1 MIIFLYGEDDF
12 RAKKKL
18 SELKGKFIN
27 DVDKSG
33 GSLDWVDGE
42 KCSLKEINEKSSG
55 GSLLAPK
62 RMIVIENILRTKTK
76 DLLPQVLEYF
86 QAKEK
91 SGNDNIIVFLE
102 NFIKTKKRYNSEETV
117 KLDADGREK
126 PLNKI
131 EKQLFDFLS
140 GTKIKQEFHKFNNVD
155 LTAWIR
161 SEAERRGGVIEPKA
175 AVALI
180 AATAGDMWQID
191 REIDKLINYKK
202 GQQPAMVGESR
213 LAEVTE
219 SDVSE
224 LVKGPFEDNIFA
236 LTDAIAS
243 RNRSLSAKLLEEE
256 MLSGSNEIYILSM
269 VVRQI
274 KIVLQ
279 IRAALDEGKNTRSI
293 ASELKLNSYVVGKAA
308 DQARNFKT
316 DDLKSL
322 LSDLIEIDRR
332 SKTGEG
338 EAGTLLGLFVA
349 KL

>member
-18 SELKGKFIN
+18 SELKGKFIKE
-27 DVDKSG
+27 VDRSG

-42 KCSLKEINEKSSG
+42 KCSLREINEKSSG

-62 RMIVIENILRTKTK
+62 RMVVIENVFRTKTK
-76 DLLPQVLEYF
+76 DFLPQVLEYF

-91 SGNDNIIVFLE
+91 TGNDNIIVFLE
-102 NFIKTKKRYNSEETV
+102 NFLKTKKKYGSEETV

-126 PLNKI
+126 PLNKA

-140 GTKIKQEFHKFNNVD
+140 GTKIKQEFKKLSNLD
-155 LTAWIR
+155 LSAWIR
-161 SEAERRGGVIEPKA
+161 GETERRGGRIGNKA
-175 AVALI
+175 AIALI
-180 AATAGDMWQID
+180 SVTAGDMWQID
-191 REIDKLINYKK
+191 REIDKLINYKR
-202 GQQPAMVGESR
+202 GQSPAMIGEG
-213 LAEVTE
+213 APPEIDE
-219 SDVSE
+219 NDVAE

-243 RNRSLSAKLLEEE
+243 RNRVLSVKLLEEE
-256 MLSGSNEIYILSM
+256 FLSGSNEIYILSM
-269 VVRQI
+269 VVRQV

-279 IRAALDEGKNTRSI
+279 VRAGLDEGKNPRSI

-308 DQARNFKT
+308 DQARNYRLE
-316 DDLKSL
+316 DLKRA
-322 LSDLIEIDRR
+322 LSDLVEIDRR
-332 SKTGEG
+332 SKTGAG
-338 EAGTLLGLFVA
+338 DAGTLLCLFVA

>member
-18 SELKGKFIN
+18 SELKGKFIKE
-27 DVDKSG
+27 VDRSG

-62 RMIVIENILRTKTK
+62 RMIVIENLFRTKTK
-76 DLLPQVLEYF
+76 DLLSEALKYF
-86 QAKEK
+86 QDRES

-102 NFIKTKKRYNSEETV
+102 NFLKTKKKYDGEETV

-126 PLNKI
+126 PLTKA
-131 EKQLFDFLS
+131 ERQLFDFLS
-140 GTKIKQEFHKFNNVD
+140 KTKIKQEFHKMNNAD
-155 LTAWIR
+155 LSSWIR
-161 SEAERRGGVIEPKA
+161 TEAEKRGGVMGGKA
-175 AVALI
+175 AIALMV
-180 AATAGDMWQID
+180 ATAGDMWQID

-202 GQQPAMVGESR
+202 GQEPSLVGAGR
-213 LAEVTE
+213 PAEVTE
-219 SDVSE
+219 SDIAE

-243 RNRSLSAKLLEEE
+243 KNRVLGAKLLEEE

-274 KIVLQ
+274 RIVLQ
-279 IRAALDEGKNTRSI
+279 VRSALDDGKTPRSI
-293 ASELKLNSYVVGKAA
+293 ASELKLNSYVVGKAVE
-308 DQARNFKT
+308 QARNFKT
-316 DDLKSL
+316 EVLKGL
-322 LSDLIEIDRR
+322 LSDLVDIDRR
-332 SKTGEG
+332 SKTGQG
-338 EAGTLLGLFVA
+338 DAGTLLGLFIA